1 MHLSKVYADV
11 GDTVSQGDKIG
22 LTGGAKGDKFAGN
35 STGPHLHWGVAENRE
50 YVDPLKFV
58 K

>member
-35 STGPHLHWGVAENRE
+35 STGPHLHWGIAVNGE
-50 YVDPLKFV
+50 YTDPLEFV